1 MNDILKN
8 RYIVFT
14 ARIILGIVFIYASI
28 DKIIDPM
35 SFSNTIDNYHIS
47 PYVLNNIAALII
59 PWIELII
66 GLCLIFGVY
75 IEGASS
81 IAIFLLLFFI
91 FIISQ
96 ALARGINIDCGC
108 FDLNTENLEDTD
120 LRLKMIRRIVEDFLF
135 LALAFLINI
144 YNKKIKK
151 WLSTV
156 LYYYFH
162 LS

>member
-1 MNDILKN
+1 MNNILKN
-8 RYIVFT
+8 EYIIFI

-28 DKIIDPM
+28 DKIIDPA
-35 SFSNTIDNYHIS
+35 SFSNSIDNYHIS
-47 PYVLNNIAALII
+47 PYILNNIAALII
-59 PWIELII
+59 PWIELLI

-108 FDLNTENLEDTD
+108 FDLNSENLEDAE
-120 LRLKMIRRIVEDFLF
+120 LRIKMIRRIVEDFLF

-144 YNKKIKK
+144 YNKK
-151 WLSTV
+151 WLYTI